1 MTVPDR
7 TGGAGPVGG
16 ASAGSGTSGPP
27 VPESAAG
34 AVDARLSAPA
44 APELTA
50 GAARPEPAASAVTHG
65 GWAMSLTLDKA
76 HYVPAGPILDIWF
89 DRPIALAL
97 DGWNALV
104 DKQGLEDGA
113 KLPPCLTCSRALAR
127 LSAPR
132 EPGGQS

>member
-1 MTVPDR
+1 MSNPDR

-16 ASAGSGTSGPP
+16 ASAGSGISGPP

-44 APELTA
+44 APDLTA
-50 GAARPEPAASAVTHG
+50 GAARPEPAALAVTHG
-65 GWAMSLTLDKA
+65 WAAALTLRRA
-76 HYVPAGPILDIWF
+76 HWVPEGAPRDVYCG
-89 DRPIALAL
+89 RPVGLAL

-127 LSAPR
+127 LAAPR